1 MMSREATTQMLMP
14 SWRRVYTSRACSMA
28 MRASAACT
36 LPTCLCSS
44 PARERMKTS
53 NSGQPKASGG
63 LPGSVMLASLCRL
76 RPAPG
81 QLFSVRA
88 RRLADPA
95 ARLPGGA
102 SRLQSLAVAGAIA
115 PEYGVEFAPV
125 DRPAEVVLR
134 GLVPAQLR
142 IGNGE
147 SEKMRLRHG
156 HVDEL
161 LAQLIVAEAL
171 DLPAHGL
178 RGVLGIRIAG
188 AEHHDG
194 RPPPAVERL
203 LRHGALCR

>member
-1 MMSREATTQMLMP
+1 MMFREATTQMLIP

-53 NSGQPKASGG
+53 KSGQPKAGGG
-63 LPGSVMLASLCRL
+63 LSASVMLASLCSLGRAC
-76 RPAPG
+76 R
-81 QLFSVRA
+81 QLFRVRA

-102 SRLQSLAVAGAIA
+102 SRLQSLAVAGAGA
-115 PEYGVEFAPV
+115 LEHRAGFAPV
-125 DRPAEVVLR
+125 DRPADVVLR

-142 IGNGE
+142 IRKGE
-147 SEKMRLRHG
+147 TEKMRLWHG

-171 DLPAHGL
+171 DLPAHG
-178 RGVLGIRIAG
+178 
-188 AEHHDG
+188 
-194 RPPPAVERL
+194 
-203 LRHGALCR
+203 